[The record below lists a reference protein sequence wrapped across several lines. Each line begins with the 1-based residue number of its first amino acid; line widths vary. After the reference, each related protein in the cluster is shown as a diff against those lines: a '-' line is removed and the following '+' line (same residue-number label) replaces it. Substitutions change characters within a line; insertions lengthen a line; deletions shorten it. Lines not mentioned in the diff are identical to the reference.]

1 MGELLHD
8 EEARRSFI
16 DSAIYHEGHFH
27 EIGYNH
33 HSGKSHLHPIPP
45 PPHLLPLL
53 FPLRRPR
60 GSGVLFFAQS
70 PIKTRAC

>member
-33 HSGKSHLHPIPP
+33 HSGKYYPHL
-45 PPHLLPLL
+45 HLLPLL
-53 FPLRRPR
+53 FPLRASRLSPNP
-60 GSGVLFFAQS
+60 QS
-70 PIKTRAC
+70 PIKPLCFSTFAVI